1 MSDECPMAEM
11 ASLIDHFPYLG
22 IFLLLALGDLGLPF
36 PEDTTLILSG
46 VLISQKVIKPLPT
59 FLVIY
64 PTLLLTDFFLY
75 SVGKKYGRK
84 VIENKRLRRLISP
97 QGLSKFEERFRKWG
111 ILVVF
116 VGRHFLGIRAQVFL
130 AAGVVRMPA
139 IKFLIADGASAIL
152 TVTLMIGIGYLGDNS
167 IQVLKQDVTKT
178 EHIVIVSVMIL
189 VTLGIIFMYF
199 KNRTKKT

>member
-1 MSDECPMAEM
+1 MAEM
-11 ASLIDHFPYLG
+11 ASLIDHFPYVG
-22 IFLLLALGDLGLPF
+22 IFLLLAIGDLGLPF
-36 PEDTTLILSG
+36 PEDITLILSG

-130 AAGVVRMPA
+130 AAGVVRMSA

-152 TVTLMIGIGYLGDNS
+152 TVTLMIEIGYLGGNS
-167 IQVLKQDVTKT
+167 IQVLKQDVTRT

>member
-1 MSDECPMAEM
+1 MAEM
-11 ASLIDHFPYLG
+11 ASLIDHFPYVG
-22 IFLLLALGDLGLPF
+22 IFLLLAIGDLGLPF
-36 PEDTTLILSG
+36 PEDITLILSG

-111 ILVVF
+111 IFVVF

-130 AAGVVRMPA
+130 AAGVVRMSA

-152 TVTLMIGIGYLGDNS
+152 TVTLMIEIGYLGGNS
-167 IQVLKQDVTKT
+167 IQVLKQDVTRT